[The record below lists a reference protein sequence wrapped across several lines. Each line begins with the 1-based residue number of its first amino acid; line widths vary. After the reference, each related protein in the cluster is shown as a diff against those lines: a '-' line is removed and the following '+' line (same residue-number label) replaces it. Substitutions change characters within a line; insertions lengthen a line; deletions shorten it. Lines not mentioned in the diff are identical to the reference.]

1 MIDSHIH
8 LDLYEQDARERIL
21 SELQDSGVE
30 KVIAVSLHLASCK
43 MNRSLYL
50 ANPNLVLP
58 AYGFHPERLLPT
70 DADLTELFNWI
81 DKHKQEMVAVGEV
94 GLPYYM
100 RQEAE
105 AKGEAFDL
113 QPYVELLEK
122 FVQLAARLEKPIVL
136 HAVYEDAEIA
146 CDLLEKYNVKWAH
159 FHWFKGSEKTVERM
173 MRNGY
178 YVSFTPDIAYE
189 EEIQA
194 LAKQVPLN
202 QMMVE
207 TDGPWPFEGPFAGQM
222 THPRMIYSV
231 VEHLTAI
238 KRLTVQ
244 ETIEHVRRNTRV
256 LYGLST

>member
-8 LDLYEQDARERIL
+8 LDLYEQDDRLKIL
-21 SELQDSGVE
+21 NELQDSGVE
-30 KVIAVSLHLASCK
+30 KVIAVSLNLASCK
-43 MNRSLYL
+43 LNRSLYL

-58 AYGFHPERLLPT
+58 AYGFHPERPMPS
-70 DADLTELFNWI
+70 DADLAELFNWI
-81 DKHKQEMVAVGEV
+81 EKHEQEMVAVGEV

-105 AKGEAFDL
+105 ARGETLDL
-113 QPYVELLEK
+113 QPYVELLEN
-122 FVQLAARLEKPIVL
+122 FVQLAAKLKKPIIL
-136 HAVYEDAEIA
+136 HAVYEDAKIA
-146 CDLLEKYNVKWAH
+146 CDLLEKYNVKRAH

-189 EEIQA
+189 EEIQT
-194 LAKQVPLN
+194 LAKQVLLN

-207 TDGPWPFEGPFAGQM
+207 TDGPWLFEGQFTGQM
-222 THPRMIYSV
+222 THPRMIYTV
-231 VEHLTAI
+231 AEHLAAI

-244 ETIEHVRRNTRV
+244 ETIKLVRRNTNV

>member
-8 LDLYEQDARERIL
+8 LDLYEQDARQRIL
-21 SELQDSGVE
+21 SEMQDSRVE
-30 KVIAVSLHLASCK
+30 KVIAVSLHLTSCK
-43 MNRSLYL
+43 QNRSLFL
-50 ANPNLVLP
+50 AYPDQVLP
-58 AYGFHPERLLPT
+58 VYGFYPERLLPS
-70 DADLTELFNWI
+70 DADLAELFAWI
-81 DKHKQEMVAVGEV
+81 ERHELEMVAVGEV

-105 AKGEAFDL
+105 AKGESFDL
-113 QPYVELLEK
+113 QPYIELLEQ
-122 FVQLAARLEKPIVL
+122 FVALAAKLQKPIVL
-136 HAVYEDAEIA
+136 HAVYEDAVIA
-146 CDLLEKYNVKWAH
+146 CDLLEKYNVNRAH

-178 YVSFTPDIAYE
+178 YVSFTPDIVYE
-189 EEIQA
+189 KEIQT
-194 LAKQVPLN
+194 LAKQVLPN

-222 THPRMIYSV
+222 THPNMIYTV
-231 VEHLTAI
+231 AEHLAAI

-244 ETIEHVRRNTRV
+244 ETIELVRQNTNV

>member
-21 SELQDSGVE
+21 SEMRDSGVA
-30 KVIAVSLHLASCK
+30 KVIAVSLNLASCE

-50 ANPNLVLP
+50 ANPGQILP
-58 AYGFHPERLLPT
+58 AYGFHPERILPT
-70 DADLTELFNWI
+70 DAAIAELFQWI
-81 DKHKQEMVAVGEV
+81 ERHEQEMVAVGEV

-105 AKGEAFDL
+105 AKGESFEL
-113 QPYVELLEK
+113 QPYVELLEA
-122 FVQLAARLEKPIVL
+122 FVAMAAKLQKPIVL
-136 HAVYEDAEIA
+136 HAVYEDADIA
-146 CDLLEKYNVKWAH
+146 CDLLEKYNVNRAH

-173 MRNGY
+173 MSNGY

-189 EEIQA
+189 KEIQT
-194 LAKQVPLN
+194 LAKQVLLN

-222 THPRMIYSV
+222 THPRMIYTV
-231 VEHLTAI
+231 AEHLAAI

-244 ETIEHVRRNTRV
+244 ETIELVHQNTKV
-256 LYGLST
+256 LYGLS